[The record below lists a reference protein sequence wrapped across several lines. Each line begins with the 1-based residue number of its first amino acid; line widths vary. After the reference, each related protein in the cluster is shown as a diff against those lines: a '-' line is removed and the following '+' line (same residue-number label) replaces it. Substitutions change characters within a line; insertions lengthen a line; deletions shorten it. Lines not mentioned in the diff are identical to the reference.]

1 MRKKLL
7 SLVVTLVTLFA
18 GVSSASAYDWQG
30 NEVNTTDE
38 FYLYNVGFKCFLT
51 NDGQL
56 VSNPESASKWRFSAT
71 SGTTSVTSGDKGL
84 FFAMTL
90 TFQTSCG
97 VDTKADDTF
106 YKKFNFD
113 ILDHETVSGAYAFS
127 YDYAIIGGGDRTYFN
142 VENKTG
148 NINCAENFGES
159 DAWLLIDQ
167 AQVDEYEKELEA
179 WEDLNLGS
187 EHYGEFYLYNLYT
200 GKYLQVDASNNNR
213 DLVSLD
219 DATLFTFAKETTGNI
234 FKTDHDCIKL
244 GNKYFALNKGNLQ
257 MSGSRQDWTFT
268 WTKNGYRIHT
278 TDGTNQRYIN
288 ANENI
293 GDNGMVNFPK
303 GGDVADVRRTYW
315 ILVSAEEVNIR
326 KSLTITIPESG
337 YTTYSNKLT
346 GVKLV
351 DDNYIAYASTKVT
364 ENDLYFTSITAMPS
378 AEGAFVKGTPGTWRL
393 ARAKNATANEVNYLK
408 AGDGAT
414 HPGAYVL
421 ASATGYPLGFYLLND
436 KVEVPEGKAYLEVSG
451 ASAKG
456 FVLDAANIE
465 QATAISAV
473 IEEGNTTDAY
483 SVMGTKVGSNYK
495 GIVIKNGKKFFQK

>member
-1 MRKKLL
+1 MRRKIL
-7 SLVVTLVTLFA
+7 SLVVTLVTLFV
-18 GVSSASAYDWQG
+18 GSSSVSAYDWTG
-30 NEVNTTDE
+30 NAMETGKE
-38 FYLYNVGFKCFLT
+38 FYLYNVGFKSFLAASG
-51 NDGQL
+51 DM
-56 VSNPESASKWRFSAT
+56 VANPEAASKWVISSEGERGYSIA
-71 SGTTSVTSGDKGL
+71 SGNRNIYFDL
-84 FFAMTL
+84 MP
-90 TFQTSCG
+90 SCG
-97 VDTKADDTF
+97 VRNYSAGWENVVGELFVSFAMHISQSSTRNDA
-106 YKKFNFD
+106 YK
-113 ILDHETVSGAYAFS
+113 FS
-127 YDYAIIGGGDRTYFN
+127 YDYARDRIDLRHFN
-142 VENKTG
+142 IEQATG
-148 NINCAENFGES
+148 NFSCATTAGECN
-159 DAWLLIDQ
+159 DWLLITQ
-167 AQVDEYEKELEA
+167 EQVDEYEKELEA
-179 WEDLNLGS
+179 WEGFVPGDGDS
-187 EHYGEFYLYNLYT
+187 FYLYNPYT
-200 GKYLQVDASNNNR
+200 GKYLQDGDKLTDIDGATKYTYVNERQWIFVWIDHYRIKYGDNYVGHNNGSNNGSATDFSFVQTSGGMR
-213 DLVSLD
+213 IGPSLV
-219 DATLFTFAKETTGNI
+219 I
-234 FKTDHDCIKL
+234 
-244 GNKYFALNKGNLQ
+244 
-257 MSGSRQDWTFT
+257 GSSR
-268 WTKNGYRIHT
+268 YLYAA
-278 TDGTNQRYIN
+278 DGTWEPKPEEI
-288 ANENI
+288 
-293 GDNGMVNFPK
+293 VNFPRN
-303 GGDVADVRRTYW
+303 DANNYNIRRSYW
-315 ILVSAEEVNIR
+315 VCISEEEYNIR

-351 DDNYIAYASTKVT
+351 DSHYTAYASTEVT